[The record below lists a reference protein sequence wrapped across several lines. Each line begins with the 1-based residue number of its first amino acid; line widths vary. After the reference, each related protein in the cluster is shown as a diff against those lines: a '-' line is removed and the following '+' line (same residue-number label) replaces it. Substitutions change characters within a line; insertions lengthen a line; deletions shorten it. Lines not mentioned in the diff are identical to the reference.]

1 MTATPSHLLKLYR
14 AEKHLADLKPVVA
27 DAGRRREY
35 PVRETFDTDS
45 QEWVY
50 TLDLAAAHPP
60 ELFPIVLGDFLF
72 NVRSALDHLVVAI
85 APDRDSKRKV
95 EFPIFTADPLKVHE
109 HTGAYLHPEEAG
121 KWNQRTTG
129 LPADCIAELRALQPY
144 ETARHFKRSPTDQ
157 ALAVLSVLQN
167 ADKHRNLV
175 GVFTALTHIQIDA
188 DGNCY
193 CLVPALTPGLKDGA
207 KLYSSPTQMDVKVE
221 GSAQVGVGRG
231 DEVRDF
237 DLLCETILDFVACEA
252 LPRLEPFLPGGTRA
266 GHHAAPPT
274 G

>member
-1 MTATPSHLLKLYR
+1 MTPTPSHRLKLHR
-14 AEKHLADLKPVVA
+14 AEKHLSDLKAVVA

-35 PVRETFDTDS
+35 PVREAFDTDS

-85 APDRDSKRKV
+85 APDRDSKRQV
-95 EFPIFTADPLKVHE
+95 EFPIFTADPLKIHE

-121 KWNQRTTG
+121 KWNKRTTG

-144 ETARHFKRSPTDQ
+144 KTARHFKRRPADQ
-157 ALAVLSVLQN
+157 ALALLSVLQN
-167 ADKHRNLV
+167 ADKHRYLV
-175 GVFTALTHIQIDA
+175 GVVTGLRQIQIEAEGD
-188 DGNCY
+188 CY
-193 CLVPALTPGLKDGA
+193 GLTGGLKDGA
-207 KLYSSPTQMDVKVE
+207 EIHTAPAKVDVKVE
-221 GSAQVGVGRG
+221 GAAQVSVGWR

-237 DLLCETILDFVACEA
+237 DRLCETILDFTALEV

-266 GHHAAPPT
+266 AHHAAPPS